1 MLGSQFDEDCRVL
14 EELGP
19 VPSLEVGLMAVED
32 FAARVVE
39 TEISGSGGLDP
50 SGRRRLVVARW
61 VSGVAVAFEA

>member
-19 VPSLEVGLMAVED
+19 VPSLEVGLMALED

-39 TEISGSGGLDP
+39 TGISCGGGFNP
-50 SGRRRLVVARW
+50 SGCRRLVVARW